1 MTDASVFSPDIPVL
15 GGGDLAA
22 GRVFCVGRNYADHAA
37 EMGDAV
43 PEPPFFF
50 IKPATCLVV
59 RPATLSYPPRTAD
72 LQHEIELVVVI
83 GKGGRDI
90 AREAALTHVT
100 GYATGIDM
108 TRRDMQADAKA
119 KRRPWDMSKS
129 FDEAAPVSA
138 VTPIAA
144 APAVE
149 SAVLRLSVNGE
160 VRQEGCVAD
169 MIWPVADVIAELSSY
184 MALLPGDLIYTGTP
198 AGVGTLLQGDR
209 VRAEIEGLEPL
220 DFTIA

>member
-1 MTDASVFSPDIPVL
+1 MTEASVFSPDIPVL

-90 AREAALTHVT
+90 ARDRALEHVA
-100 GYATGIDM
+100 GYATGVDM
-108 TRRDMQADAKA
+108 TRRDMQAEAKA

-129 FDEAAPVSA
+129 FDEAAPISA
-138 VTPIAA
+138 IT
-144 APAVE
+144 PAV
-149 SAVLRLSVNGE
+149 AVPGIEQAALRLTVNGD
-160 VRQEGCVAD
+160 VRQQGHVAD
-169 MIWPVADVIAELSSY
+169 MIWPVADIVAELSTY

-198 AGVGTLLQGDR
+198 AGVGPVARGDR